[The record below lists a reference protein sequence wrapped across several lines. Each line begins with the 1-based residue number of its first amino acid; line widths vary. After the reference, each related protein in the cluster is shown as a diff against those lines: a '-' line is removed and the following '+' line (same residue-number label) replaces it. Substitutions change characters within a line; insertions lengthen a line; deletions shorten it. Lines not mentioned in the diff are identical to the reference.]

1 VVKIIWS
8 EPAADG
14 VGLVGC
20 ADSADGVGDAD
31 GARAGCGSHREG
43 ERHGPGAG
51 NGDLAV
57 HEAAGSESDSGS
69 APGYVPYV
77 SAGGRSLR
85 PELRSAPPPG
95 SAARWSSLPE
105 EERESRPVSDEELAL
120 LFETRRK
127 LIASRVRRMMR
138 WLPDEEIIE
147 EAVQQAFLE
156 AVKNRPGRP
165 PMPLAWIT
173 TVAYRRAINFAYR
186 RARQDPEWPAV
197 PEVPEERLGHGH
209 APDPGLWL
217 EATELLR
224 ALSQLPERQRQV
236 VVLAAAGYT
245 HRETGERV
253 GMTVR
258 GAENAAR
265 RARGALREQLAA

>member
-1 VVKIIWS
+1 MVVQVADEMPS
-8 EPAADG
+8 E
-14 VGLVGC
+14 
-20 ADSADGVGDAD
+20 
-31 GARAGCGSHREG
+31 
-43 ERHGPGAG
+43 
-51 NGDLAV
+51 
-57 HEAAGSESDSGS
+57 HEQDE
-69 APGYVPYV
+69 GYVPYV

-85 PELRSAPPPG
+85 PELRSAPPAG
-95 SAARWSSLPE
+95 SGARWSELAE
-105 EERESRPVSDEELAL
+105 EDREGRPVSDEELAL

-127 LIASRVRRMMR
+127 LIASRVKRMMR

-156 AVKNRPGRP
+156 AVKNRPERP

-186 RARQDPEWPAV
+186 KARQDPDWPTV

-209 APDPGLWL
+209 APSPGLWL
-217 EATELLR
+217 EASELLR
-224 ALSQLPERQRQV
+224 ALAELPERQRQV
-236 VVLAAAGYT
+236 VALCAAGYT

-253 GMTVR
+253 GMTPR
-258 GAENAAR
+258 GVENAAR